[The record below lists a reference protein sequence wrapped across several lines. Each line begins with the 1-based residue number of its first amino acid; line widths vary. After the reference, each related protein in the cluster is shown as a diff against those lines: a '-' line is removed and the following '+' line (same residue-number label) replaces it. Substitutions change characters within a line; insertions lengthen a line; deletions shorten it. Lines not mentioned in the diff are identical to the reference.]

1 MIQFRKGIFET
12 NSSTTHCLVVSR
24 NRVTEDAIEKF
35 KQEHGTHI
43 VFGEMP
49 YSKVEKI
56 LLKDPTI
63 DENTSFQV
71 KADFLYFSMYVWT
84 ENTDVLSFLFHRKQL
99 TEKLNELGFTVE
111 FREDSELLNEDRFYR
126 TYDVSENMWEE
137 MWSDINEVID
147 YLFTDHVLYY
157 TWCDECCA
165 ECPKDI
171 DEAITRYSK
180 YENDGEQMSVH
191 HYR

>member
-24 NRVTEDAIEKF
+24 NRVTEDVIEKF

-43 VFGEMP
+43 VFGKMP
-49 YSKVEKI
+49 YSKIEDI
-56 LLKDPTI
+56 LWKDPTI
-63 DENTSFQV
+63 DEDTSFQV
-71 KADFLYFSMYVWT
+71 KADLLYFSMYVWT
-84 ENTDVLSFLFHRKQL
+84 EDTDVLSFLFHRKQL

-111 FREDSELLNEDRFYR
+111 FKEDSELLNEDKYYR
-126 TYDVSENMWEE
+126 RYDVSENMWEE

-165 ECPKDI
+165 ECPKAI
-171 DEAITRYSK
+171 DEAINRYSN
-180 YENDGEQMSVH
+180 YEKSGEELSVH